1 MEGSLKDLSKYRFE
15 SSVEALEDAKLLFEN
30 GRYKSSLN
38 KGYYSIFYGIKA
50 VNALDGYDS
59 SKHSGVIAHFNHE
72 YVKTGV
78 FTKEASKIIKKAFE
92 SRERADYLDF
102 YIASKEEAEE
112 QINRAEI
119 FHEWVK
125 IFLIEKEVIDV

>member
-59 SKHSGVIAHFNHE
+59 SKHSGVIAHFNKNH
-72 YVKTGV
+72 VKTGD
-78 FTKEASKIIKKAFE
+78 FSAETSSIIRRASMMREKSDYEDFFEPDKEETEKTIEEVDLFLADVK
-92 SRERADYLDF
+92 DYL
-102 YIASKEEAEE
+102 SK
-112 QINRAEI
+112 
-119 FHEWVK
+119 
-125 IFLIEKEVIDV
+125 L